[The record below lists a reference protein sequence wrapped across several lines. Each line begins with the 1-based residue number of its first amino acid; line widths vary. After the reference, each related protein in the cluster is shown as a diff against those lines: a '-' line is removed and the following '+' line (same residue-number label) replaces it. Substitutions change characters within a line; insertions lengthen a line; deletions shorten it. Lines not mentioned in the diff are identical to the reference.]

1 MSINEQV
8 VQSLEVP
15 GIGTTW
21 LVSGFEEG
29 RALLSDPRLSRDERK
44 GPEALRELA
53 WKNRAG
59 MSMGRHLLDEDPP
72 NHTRLRGQIKKA
84 FTPRRVEN
92 LRPRA
97 QEITDALLD
106 TVSGE
111 VDLID
116 ALAFP
121 LPMTIMCE
129 LLGLPEED
137 RADFRVWGAELAMGM
152 DPTADRDKVAH
163 GGKALRA
170 YFETLLA
177 ELKADDRSV
186 EDQPD
191 LTRALVRAGE
201 LDHEELIS
209 MLMLLL
215 LAGHTTTVNL
225 ISNGVLALLTNPDQ
239 LALLRARPE
248 LLPQAIEELLRHDGP
263 LQVSLPR
270 ITVDEVEVAGATIPA
285 GDMVHVVVAAANR
298 DASRFLDP
306 ERLDITRTDNQHLGF
321 GHGVHFCV
329 GAALARMEAQVA
341 IGTLVARFPD
351 LRLAVPVDELQWEVN
366 PILRSLVSLP
376 VLT

>member
-1 MSINEQV
+1 MQK
-8 VQSLEVP
+8 LDAP
-15 GIGTTW
+15 GIGTVW
-21 LVSGFEEG
+21 LVSGADEG
-29 RALLSDPRLSRDERK
+29 RALLADPRLSRDERK
-44 GPEALRELA
+44 APPPLQELA
-53 WKNRAG
+53 WRNRAN

-72 NHTRLRGQIKKA
+72 NHTRLRGQIRKA
-84 FTPRRVEN
+84 FTPRRVAN

-97 QEITDALLD
+97 QQITDALLD
-106 TVSGE
+106 GMSGE

-129 LLGLPEED
+129 LLGLPEQD

-152 DPTADRDKVAH
+152 DPTADPAKVAH

-170 YFETLLA
+170 YFETLVA
-177 ELKADDRSV
+177 GITVDDRV
-186 EDQPD
+186 EDDQPD
-191 LTRALVRAGE
+191 LTRALVRAGM
-201 LDHEELIS
+201 LDHDELIS

-225 ISNGVLALLTNPDQ
+225 IGNGVHALLTNPDQ
-239 LALLRARPE
+239 FALLRARPD
-248 LLPQAIEELLRHDGP
+248 LLPQAIEELLRLAGP

-270 ITVDEVEVAGATIPA
+270 ITLEEVKVADATIPP
-285 GDMVHVVVAAANR
+285 GSMVHVVIGAANR
-298 DASRFLDP
+298 DAFRFTDP
-306 ERLDITRTDNQHLGF
+306 QRLDITRADNQHLSF

-341 IGTLVARFPD
+341 IGSLVARFEN
-351 LRLAVPVDELQWEVN
+351 LRMAVPENELVWETN
-366 PILRSLVSLP
+366 PLVRSLASLP